1 MIQNNLHAKHRERM
15 REKFI
20 AADETH
26 TVEDSFRDHELLEL
40 LLFFSQPRVNTN
52 ETAHR
57 LLAHFGGVRGV
68 IEAPFTKLIKIDGVG
83 PQTAIL
89 IRLLCALVRKYTRE
103 EVPSLSECR
112 LTDLPELIPVIR
124 RMYAAET
131 ATEHVYLMLF
141 GADGIHKKTIRLS
154 DGTQTGVTLDIP
166 RCVRL
171 AFEYNA
177 AAVILVHNHPLSAL
191 PSPED
196 VALTARLKDTFDS
209 VRIELR
215 EHLVLTN
222 DACYGILRGGIL
234 PEKTIRRKNT
244 F

>member
-1 MIQNNLHAKHRERM
+1 MPKDNLHAEHRNRM
-15 REKFI
+15 RQKFI

-26 TVEDSFRDHELLEL
+26 TIEDSFRDHELLEF
-40 LLFFSQPRVNTN
+40 LLFYSIPRVNTN

-57 LLAHFGGVRGV
+57 LLAQFGSIRGV
-68 IEAPFTKLIKIDGVG
+68 FEAPFTKLIKVKGIGMQSAV
-83 PQTAIL
+83 L
-89 IRLLCALVRKYTRE
+89 IRLICTLIQKYIRE
-103 EVPSLSECR
+103 ETEPLSECR
-112 LTDLPELIPVIR
+112 LTDLPELVPVIR

-131 ATEHVYLMLF
+131 ATEHVFLMLF
-141 GADGIHKKTIRLS
+141 GADGLHKKTVRIS

-171 AFEYNA
+171 AFEYDA
-177 AAVILVHNHPLSAL
+177 AAVILVHNHPSSAL

-196 VALTARLKDTFDS
+196 IAMTAQMKDTFDS
-209 VRIELR
+209 VRIDMR

-222 DACYGILRGGIL
+222 DAYYGILRGGII
-234 PEKTIRRKNT
+234 PEDPYNRK